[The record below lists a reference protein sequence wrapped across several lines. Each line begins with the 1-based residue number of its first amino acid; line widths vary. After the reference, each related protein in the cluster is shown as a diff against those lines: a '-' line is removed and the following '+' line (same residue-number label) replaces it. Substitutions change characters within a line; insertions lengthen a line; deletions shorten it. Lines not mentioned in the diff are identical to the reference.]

1 MIPLRDDL
9 SHD

>member
-9 SHD
+9 SDD